1 MRSACGAL
9 VTRGGDG
16 NSPKPPRQRTFSP
29 SLSSCFCSAF
39 LLLLLL
45 DSGRLQASTTER
57 VVSCPEK
64 RAPMRRHTPQ
74 KARRQTSYGIRS
86 IGRCTITCHCGVVPC
101 RIAVDDGTLLLA
113 AVPCPV
119 HTPPFLP
126 LGSWHA
132 ADGSSS
138 VDTAARTF
146 VPSLSLCLCPPRW
159 FGQRTRVA
167 SLASDH
173 FCPFR
178 PVQRVWRGV

>member
-86 IGRCTITCHCGVVPC
+86 IGRCTITCQCGVVPC

-113 AVPCPV
+113 AVPAPFTHHPSYLSEAGMLLMV
-119 HTPPFLP
+119 RRLLTPRPERLSP
-126 LGSWHA
+126 LYL
-132 ADGSSS
+132 
-138 VDTAARTF
+138 F
-146 VPSLSLCLCPPRW
+146 VCVPLVGLGNGL
-159 FGQRTRVA
+159 V
-167 SLASDH
+167 
-173 FCPFR
+173 
-178 PVQRVWRGV
+178 